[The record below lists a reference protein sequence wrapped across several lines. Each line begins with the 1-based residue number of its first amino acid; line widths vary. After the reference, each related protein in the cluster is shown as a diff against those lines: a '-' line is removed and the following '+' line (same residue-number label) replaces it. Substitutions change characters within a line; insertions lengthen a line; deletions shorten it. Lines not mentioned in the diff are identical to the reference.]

1 MRKVIRK
8 ADIILLIVLV
18 IAGLAV
24 SWLSVSD
31 SVTGQTALVTVDGET
46 YGEYPLSENQTIVI
60 KNNGHT
66 NKITIKNG
74 TVQMTYSD
82 CANQTCVKQG
92 AISKTSQ
99 SIICLPNRVTVEIKG
114 GEGGY
119 DAISS

>member
-82 CANQTCVKQG
+82 CANQT
-92 AISKTSQ
+92 
-99 SIICLPNRVTVEIKG
+99 
-114 GEGGY
+114 
-119 DAISS
+119 